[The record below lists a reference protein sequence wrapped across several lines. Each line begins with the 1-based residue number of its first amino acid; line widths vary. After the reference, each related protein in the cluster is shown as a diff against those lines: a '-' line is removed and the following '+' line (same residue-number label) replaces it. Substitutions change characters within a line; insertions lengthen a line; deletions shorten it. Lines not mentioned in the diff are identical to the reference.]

1 MTIIG
6 AVHTSIGAWIA
17 ADSLHSHYQAG
28 YGEAADKIFRFR
40 EQKLAWGWF
49 GSSDQAVSGPRP
61 SEEVGGLFE

>member
-6 AVHTSIGAWIA
+6 AVHSSVGAWIA
-17 ADSLHSHYQAG
+17 ANSLHTHYQAG

-49 GSSDQAVSGPRP
+49 GSSD
-61 SEEVGGLFE
+61 